1 MDRRNLTA
9 LLGILAVAGYQNRD
23 KIAAT
28 LRELTG
34 GQPQTS
40 GAGGAAAAPQS
51 DGGLGG
57 LGGLLGGLMGG
68 AQSGG
73 TAAAPQTDGGGLGG
87 LGGLLG
93 GLAGSGG
100 LGDLLR
106 GGSAGGVLSGGL
118 GGLLE
123 HFQQNG
129 YGDTANSWVSP
140 GENKPID
147 NGQLSQALGPNM
159 LDELARTTGL
169 SKEDIVGR
177 LAKSLPQA
185 VDDLTPQGRVPDA
198 GSISA

>member
-23 KIAAT
+23 KIASA
-28 LRELTG
+28 LRELTGG

-40 GAGGAAAAPQS
+40 GVQPGGAAAPQS

-57 LGGLLGGLMGG
+57 ILGDLARGTQPNGGG
-68 AQSGG
+68 AAS
-73 TAAAPQTDGGGLGG
+73 QTDGGGLGG

-93 GLAGSGG
+93 GLAGGG
-100 LGDLLR
+100 LGDLLK
-106 GGSAGGVLSGGL
+106 GGSAGGILSGGL
-118 GGLLE
+118 GGLLD

-140 GENKPID
+140 NENKPID
-147 NGQLSQALGPNM
+147 NGQLSEALGPDM
-159 LDELARTTGL
+159 LDELARATGL

-177 LAKSLPQA
+177 LSKSLPKA
-185 VDDLTPQGRVPDA
+185 VDDLTPQGRVPDS
-198 GSISA
+198 GSFSV

>member
-34 GQPQTS
+34 GAQPQAS
-40 GAGGAAAAPQS
+40 GNQPGGAAPQA
-51 DGGLGG
+51 DGGG
-57 LGGLLGGLMGG
+57 LGGLLGGILGGGQDGGG
-68 AQSGG
+68 A
-73 TAAAPQTDGGGLGG
+73 TQTGGLGG

-93 GLAGSGG
+93 GLAGAGG
-100 LGDLLR
+100 LGDLLK
-106 GGSAGGVLSGGL
+106 GGSAGGILSGGL
-118 GGLLE
+118 GGLLD

-129 YGDTANSWVSP
+129 FGDTANSWVSS

-147 NGQLSQALGPNM
+147 NGQLSQALGPDI
-159 LDELARTTGL
+159 LDELAKATGL
-169 SKEDIVGR
+169 NKDDLLARLSKT
-177 LAKSLPQA
+177 LPQA
-185 VDDLTPQGRVPDA
+185 VDGLTPQGRVPDA

>member
-34 GQPQTS
+34 GAQAQPS
-40 GAGGAAAAPQS
+40 GAQPGGAAPEA
-51 DGGLGG
+51 DGGG
-57 LGGLLGGLMGG
+57 LGGLLGGILGG
-68 AQSGG
+68 GQHGG
-73 TAAAPQTDGGGLGG
+73 GSPQDSGLGG

-93 GLAGSGG
+93 GLAGGG
-100 LGDLLR
+100 LGDLLK
-106 GGSAGGVLSGGL
+106 GNSAGGILSGGL
-118 GGLLE
+118 GGLLD

-129 YGDTANSWVSP
+129 FGDTANSWVSS

-147 NGQLSQALGPNM
+147 NGQLSQALGPDM
-159 LDELARTTGL
+159 LDELAKATGL
-169 SKEDIVGR
+169 NKDDILARLSKT
-177 LAKSLPQA
+177 LPQA
-185 VDDLTPQGRVPDA
+185 VDGLTPQGRVPDS

>member
-34 GQPQTS
+34 GAQPQNA
-40 GAGGAAAAPQS
+40 GVQPGGAAATPQS

-57 LGGLLGGLMGG
+57 LGGLLGGLVGG

-73 TAAAPQTDGGGLGG
+73 TGAASQTDGGG

-93 GLAGSGG
+93 GLAGGG
-100 LGDLLR
+100 LGDLLK
-106 GGSAGGVLSGGL
+106 GGSAGGILSGGL
-118 GGLLE
+118 GGLLD

-147 NGQLSQALGPNM
+147 NGQLSQALGPDI
-159 LDELARTTGL
+159 LDELARATGL
-169 SKEDIVGR
+169 SKDDIVGR
-177 LAKSLPQA
+177 LSKSLPQA

-198 GSISA
+198 GSITA